1 MSTKPTAESS
11 ANAAETTNYPRKRK
25 IVLELEFSFEDSDEE
40 SYIFS
45 GENVQVGF
53 VADLFDILNHDNE
66 LGVCSINGI
75 SQEDIKKLM
84 PLSQ

>member
-1 MSTKPTAESS
+1 MSTTATPQPTANSE
-11 ANAAETTNYPRKRK
+11 NYPRKRK
-25 IVLELEFSFEDSDEE
+25 IVIEIEFTFEDSDEE